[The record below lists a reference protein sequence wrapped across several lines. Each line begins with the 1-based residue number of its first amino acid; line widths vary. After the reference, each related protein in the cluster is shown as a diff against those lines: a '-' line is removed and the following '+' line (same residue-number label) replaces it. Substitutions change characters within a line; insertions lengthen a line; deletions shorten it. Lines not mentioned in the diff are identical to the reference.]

1 MDADY
6 IVVRNGVVV
15 QEISAIAAVNATAAQ
30 IEQGVLYV
38 LVRDDDY
45 GARQVDA
52 LLAEV
57 AA

>member
-6 IVVRNGVVV
+6 IVVRNSVVV
-15 QEISAIAAVNATAAQ
+15 QEISAIGANAAIAAQ
-30 IEQGVLYV
+30 TERGALYTIV
-38 LVRDDDY
+38 HDDDY
-45 GARQVDA
+45 DARQVDA